1 MNFADAV
8 KSVLTTN
15 YANFNG
21 RARPSEFWWY
31 ALFNLIVA
39 AVFTILIM
47 IVPAIVYLDYL
58 YLLAVLIPGIAVGV
72 RRLHDLDKSGW
83 WLLITVTLIGAFVL
97 LYWFTQ
103 PGTPSSN
110 KYGAPVA

>member
-21 RARPSEFWWY
+21 RARPSEYWWFF
-31 ALFNLIVA
+31 LFNIIVA
-39 AVFTILIM
+39 VIFGLIAM
-47 IVPAIVYLDYL
+47 VVPALAILRIL
-58 YLLAVLIPGIAVGV
+58 YSLATLIPGIAVGV

-83 WLLITVTLIGAFVL
+83 WLLIAFTVIGAFVL

-103 PGTPSSN
+103 PGTPGSN